1 MSSVPGI
8 RPRRRRRASRRG
20 PGVLLAVAALAAGA
34 SACGL
39 DEGGPPAQGALGP
52 LPTVAP
58 TPPPSTAVP
67 AGAPTRVAPTT
78 TAPPTSARATTT
90 TAPPT
95 TRATTTVAPTL
106 PEEPT
111 EPIAPPVDP
120 YAYEES
126 ELLGSFAIPKLGLEA
141 AFLEGIRLVTLD
153 QGPGHWPGSA
163 MPGEVGNVVVA
174 GHRVSHGGVF
184 RYIDTLVEGDELVF
198 DTETGTHTYRV
209 TTTEIVEP
217 DALWIVDPTDTPTAT
232 LFACHPPGSVSHRIV
247 VKAELVT

>member
-1 MSSVPGI
+1 MSSVPGL
-8 RPRRRRRASRRG
+8 RSRRDHGSRRG
-20 PGVLLAVAALAAGA
+20 PGLLLSATLVVAVA
-34 SACGL
+34 ACGL

-58 TPPPSTAVP
+58 APPPSTA
-67 AGAPTRVAPTT
+67 AATSAAPSTQATTTVAPTT
-78 TAPPTSARATTT
+78 RAPAPTT

-106 PEEPT
+106 PEEPP

-120 YAYEES
+120 YAHEES
-126 ELLGSFAIPKLGLEA
+126 ELLGSIAIPKLGLEA
-141 AFLEGIRLVTLD
+141 PFLEGIRLVTLD

-198 DTETGTHTYRV
+198 GTDTGTHTYRV
-209 TTTEIVEP
+209 TSTEIVTP
-217 DALWIVDPTDTPTAT
+217 DALWIVDPTETPTAT

>member
-1 MSSVPGI
+1 MSSVPGL
-8 RPRRRRRASRRG
+8 RSRRDHGSRRG
-20 PGVLLAVAALAAGA
+20 PGLLLSATLVVAV

-58 TPPPSTAVP
+58 APPPSTA
-67 AGAPTRVAPTT
+67 AATSAAPSTQATTTVAPTT
-78 TAPPTSARATTT
+78 RAPAPTT

-106 PEEPT
+106 PEEPP

-120 YAYEES
+120 YAHEES
-126 ELLGSFAIPKLGLEA
+126 ELLGSIAIPKLGLEA
-141 AFLEGIRLVTLD
+141 PFLEGIRLVTLD

-198 DTETGTHTYRV
+198 GTDTGTHTYRV
-209 TTTEIVEP
+209 TSTEIVTP